1 MRSKIIFFHESSS
14 ALDAMILK
22 KKLWCLKTNTMGKF
36 YESRNN
42 LYPSMIN
49 CPSTQMTDLIDFN
62 TLQIKKII
70 NNYNFKLFD
79 KKIRNYLVKNN
90 HSSKYISK
98 CLKNKKILFLGEK
111 KFCIS

>member
-1 MRSKIIFFHESSS
+1 
-14 ALDAMILK
+14 
-22 KKLWCLKTNTMGKF
+22 MGKF

-70 NNYNFKLFD
+70 NNYDFKLFD

-90 HSSKYISK
+90 HSSKYIYK
-98 CLKNKKILFLGEK
+98 CLKNKKLYRQNKNNVFGRMQILNFLQ
-111 KFCIS
+111 KFLNHANKNI